1 MARCACGVAEESG
14 RLLAIAT
21 AAVLN
26 LVGPIFLIGRG
37 ELPSLSFMRC
47 VRFGALCF
55 ILEFFKHVFYG
66 RSNSLVLEMFVFVY
80 GFGFRPG
87 RI

>member
-1 MARCACGVAEESG
+1 
-14 RLLAIAT
+14 
-21 AAVLN
+21 
-26 LVGPIFLIGRG
+26 LVQLFLIGRD

-66 RSNSLVLEMFVFVY
+66 RSNLLVLEMFVFVY